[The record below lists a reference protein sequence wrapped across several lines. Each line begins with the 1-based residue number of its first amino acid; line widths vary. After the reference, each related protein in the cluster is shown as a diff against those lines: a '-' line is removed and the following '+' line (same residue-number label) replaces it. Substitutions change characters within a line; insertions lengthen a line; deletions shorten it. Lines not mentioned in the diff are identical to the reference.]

1 MQIYL
6 QIHLAISILQLAFMG
21 LFPQAFIDDLRL
33 QANILQ
39 VVQEYVPLKRAG
51 TTYKGN
57 CPFHNE
63 KTPSFNVHPE
73 KGFFH
78 CFGCGVGG
86 DVFKFLELHEKVGF
100 QDAVKMLASKFGV
113 ALPDMADGGSDDARR
128 DSALRE
134 SLLKAHEIAAAY
146 FKEQLAG
153 PGGGRARS
161 QLADRGVTQ
170 ETIEQ
175 LGLGFAP
182 NSRDGL
188 KQRLMKHGFAA
199 GVLLQSGLL
208 AQRDGGASTG
218 PGPSGAASQD
228 GEIVDRFR
236 NRLMIPICRDT
247 GSVIAFGG
255 RQMDPDQGGPK
266 YLNSRET
273 AIYSK
278 GRILYG
284 LHLTKPLIRKVG
296 FAVLVEGYFD
306 FAQVFQSHAAPA
318 VASCGTALTPQ
329 QAQLL
334 RRFTSKVVL
343 SFDPDA
349 AGLGA
354 AVRSCELLVAEG
366 FDVNVVVLDKGED
379 PDTFIRRNGG
389 EQYRARLKSS
399 RPYLEYLLDQA
410 AEGLDLN
417 HDDNR
422 RQFLGKMLTV
432 AARIPDAAAR
442 DQFADRIA
450 HKARVTEDV
459 VRSEIRKAAVNRQ
472 TVITT
477 RQLPSFGQLKPAE
490 KALIWGLIHNSS
502 DAMPAVAGLDDADLD
517 GLAGRQILE
526 VARSLHDEPLELLP
540 STLLQRLSTG
550 EAQLVTSIAA
560 IDRPSAPAAEAARAL
575 KRLRWERERAAL
587 QREIDRLQQLG
598 ASLHGDEI
606 NVLSRRLTAVAVQL
620 DRDITGRRD

>member
-1 MQIYL
+1 V
-6 QIHLAISILQLAFMG
+6 G
-21 LFPQAFIDDLRL
+21 LFPQQFIDDLRL
-33 QANILQ
+33 QANILA

-51 TTYKGN
+51 ATYKGN

-100 QDAVKMLASKFGV
+100 QDAVKMLAQKFGV
-113 ALPDMADGGSDDARR
+113 ALPEMADGGSDDARR

-146 FKEQLAG
+146 FKEQLAA
-153 PGGGRARS
+153 PAGGRARA
-161 QLADRGVTQ
+161 QLAERGVTQ
-170 ETIEQ
+170 QTIAD

-188 KQRLMKHGFAA
+188 KQRLLKQGFAQ
-199 GVLLQSGLL
+199 GVLLQSGLIV
-208 AQRDGGASTG
+208 QREGG
-218 PGPSGAASQD
+218 
-228 GEIVDRFR
+228 EVVDRFR
-236 NRLMIPICRDT
+236 NRLMVPICRDT

-255 RQMDPDQGGPK
+255 RQMEADQGGPK
-266 YLNSRET
+266 YLNSPET
-273 AIYSK
+273 PIYSK
-278 GRILYG
+278 GRTLYG
-284 LHLTKPLIRKVG
+284 LHLSKTQIRKVG

-306 FAQVFQSHAAPA
+306 FAQVFQAQAAPA

-334 RRFTSKVVL
+334 RRFTSKIVL

-389 EQYRARLKSS
+389 DQYRARLKSS

-432 AARIPDAAAR
+432 AARIPDAAVR

-450 HKARVTEDV
+450 HKARITEDV
-459 VRSEIRKAAVNRQ
+459 VRAEIRKAAVNRQ
-472 TVITT
+472 TVVTT
-477 RQLPSFGQLKPAE
+477 RELPSFGQLKHAE
-490 KALIWGLIHNSS
+490 KALIWGLIHNTS
-502 DAMPAVAGLDDADLD
+502 AALEALAGLDDDDLAE
-517 GLAGRQILE
+517 LAGRHILE
-526 VARSLHDEPLELLP
+526 MARSLQNEPLDLLP
-540 STLLQRLSTG
+540 STLLQRLSTVN
-550 EAQLVTSIAA
+550 AQLVTSIAA
-560 IDRPSAPAAEAARAL
+560 TDVSQAPPVACARAL
-575 KRLRWERERAAL
+575 KRLRWERERAAI
-587 QREIDRLQQLG
+587 QREIDRLQELG
-598 ASLHGDEI
+598 ATQNGNEI
-606 NVLSRRLTAVAVQL
+606 NNLWQRKKDLLHRIEELT
-620 DRDITGRRD
+620 